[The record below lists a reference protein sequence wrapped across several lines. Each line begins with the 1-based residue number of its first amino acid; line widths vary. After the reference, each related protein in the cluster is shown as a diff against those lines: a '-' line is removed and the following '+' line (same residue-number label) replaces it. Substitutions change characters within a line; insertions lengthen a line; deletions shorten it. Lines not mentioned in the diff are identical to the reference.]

1 MLDGDSDQGK
11 PALGWFVL
19 GMIVGNLVMYAV
31 EEQRVSWRDKKT
43 SHMEDTCH
51 QAAIECTEAAQYAKG
66 LK

>member
-19 GMIVGNLVMYAV
+19 GMIVGNLVMYAAA
-31 EEQRVSWRDKKT
+31 EHFGWRDKGR
-43 SHMEDTCH
+43 HVEETCQH
-51 QAAIECTEAAQYAKG
+51 AVNECTEAVQYAKG